1 MFQLSIS
8 AACTYV
14 RRVLDELT
22 SVEEIGML
30 VCPDAVDLHKL
41 VEGSIVEAAVKVQN
55 QAPSI
60 MIDGIKGEF
69 GTNKDYVTSIKDG
82 VITILM
88 LKDTLR
94 LASIKAVDSE
104 VVVCDVIPED
114 SAEGRKQLN
123 KYVRGVPD
131 DPRVVLQKNW
141 STEYRPVFKY
151 YTIQNVPM
159 AASDM
164 DENPDI
170 DIEGNVPGV
179 DIEGTIPPT
188 DNDVPSIDIEGTIPP
203 TDNDVP
209 SIDIDGSNPVELY
222 YVPYPMINES
232 VVEIS
237 PKLEYAVLNELTAMV
252 LDSLNEHDKA
262 ALYRDKS
269 LKYMEGK

>member
-1 MFQLSIS
+1 M
-8 AACTYV
+8 
-14 RRVLDELT
+14 DELT
-22 SVEEIGML
+22 SVEEIGMI
-30 VCPDAVDLHKL
+30 VSPDAVDIHRLI
-41 VEGSIVEAAVKVQN
+41 EGNIVEAAVKVHT
-55 QAPSI
+55 QAPAI
-60 MIDGIKGEF
+60 MIDGVKGVHGKENDF
-69 GTNKDYVTSIKDG
+69 VAEVSKDG
-82 VITILM
+82 VITITM
-88 LKDTLR
+88 QKDTVR
-94 LASIKAVDSE
+94 IASVKAVDSE

-164 DENPDI
+164 SENPDI
-170 DIEGNVPGV
+170 DIEGNAPGV
-179 DIEGTIPPT
+179 DIEGTIPPS
-188 DNDVPSIDIEGTIPP
+188 DNDIPSIDIE
-203 TDNDVP
+203 
-209 SIDIDGSNPVELY
+209 GSNPVELY

-232 VVEIS
+232 VVEIC

>member
-8 AACTYV
+8 AACSYV

-69 GTNKDYVTSIKDG
+69 GTNEDYVTSIKDG

-159 AASDM
+159 AALDM

-179 DIEGTIPPT
+179 DIEGTNPPT
-188 DNDVPSIDIEGTIPP
+188 DNDI
-203 TDNDVP
+203 P